1 MYDAVLAGGISPL
14 WMGAAS
20 IISWAIIAY
29 SAIGPGAVADVM
41 QSRAQERVKASQA
54 NVILSAEPLMAALL
68 GVLILGE
75 TLPLAAAGAN
85 DAPVRSVRLYVPPV
99 RSVRLYVSAFFL
111 ARLGA
116 TVGQASLKAL
126 RGCAER
132 TQASC

>member
-41 QSRAQERVKASQA
+41 QSRAQEKVKASQA

-85 DAPVRSVRLYVPPV
+85 LTHPPA
-99 RSVRLYVSAFFL
+99 RSVRLYVSAFLL

-116 TVGQASLKAL
+116 TVGRASLKAL
-126 RGCAER
+126 RVCAER